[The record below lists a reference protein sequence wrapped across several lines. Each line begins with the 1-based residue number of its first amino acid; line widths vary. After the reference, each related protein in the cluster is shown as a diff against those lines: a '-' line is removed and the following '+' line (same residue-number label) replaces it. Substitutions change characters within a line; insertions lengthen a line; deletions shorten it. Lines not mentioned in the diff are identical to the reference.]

1 MLLQLPLILST
12 HASMH
17 ASAWRR
23 SRCSHARGRRRH
35 RLVRGASQL
44 GAVAQAQACNHQA
57 AKGNDERLAQQ
68 QEGIEGAQPG
78 GQDLGAGRQGDASG
92 VRQRCSG
99 GGVPPHLPLPPAS
112 PDPASC
118 ATSPPCCW
126 SPAGSRGR
134 AAAAPRQVPL
144 PAANA
149 TRGGGSPTRN
159 SRTLPVEG
167 VGMQGV
173 SWWWLA
179 GWVRAGP
186 GEAAAYWR
194 AGDHG
199 VGVGLKVSS
208 ATSTAPTARSTPRW
222 PAKRRASSSLLSSAA
237 GAQGRGT
244 GVIAGLRL
252 LVAEARQQPR
262 GGAGMAGGSG
272 IRLFA
277 GTCTLAHRVPR
288 PRRRCCPS
296 GGWRA
301 GDRCRP
307 GVGRKEGG
315 RAAVGG
321 WACLAAA
328 VGR

>member
-1 MLLQLPLILST
+1 MAQQRSPTIAPQFAPSPRRPPASFSQPPPAHPFMLLQLPLILST

-17 ASAWRR
+17 ASARRR

-149 TRGGGSPTRN
+149 TRGSGSPTRN
-159 SRTLPVEG
+159 SRYSTSGGSGDAGG
-167 VGMQGV
+167 VVVVAGRLGARGPRRGSSV
-173 SWWWLA
+173 LA
-179 GWVRAGP
+179 GRGSWG
-186 GEAAAYWR
+186 GC
-194 AGDHG
+194 
-199 VGVGLKVSS
+199 
-208 ATSTAPTARSTPRW
+208 
-222 PAKRRASSSLLSSAA
+222 
-237 GAQGRGT
+237 GAQGELSHQHSPHS
-244 GVIAGLRL
+244 AQHPPLACKAPRL
-252 LVAEARQQPR
+252 LLSVVVCGR
-262 GGAGMAGGSG
+262 GAGE
-272 IRLFA
+272 
-277 GTCTLAHRVPR
+277 
-288 PRRRCCPS
+288 
-296 GGWRA
+296 
-301 GDRCRP
+301 
-307 GVGRKEGG
+307 GRG
-315 RAAVGG
+315 RDCWTAVARG
-321 WACLAAA
+321 
-328 VGR
+328 